1 MTRQMLT
8 SCLSLTSFQKLPMA
22 AQTEVAILYSS
33 THDARLTSTVGID
46 DGEEGGNQVHHQAVV
61 PAETQSEPSQTGHV

>member
-1 MTRQMLT
+1 
-8 SCLSLTSFQKLPMA
+8 MA